1 MSMNRVELSGRLCKD
16 IELKTF
22 GEGKDQ
28 NAVTRFN
35 LAIDDG
41 KDAAGEKVTQFIQC
55 VAWGRLAEILKEY
68 TGKVD
73 QLIVWGKLQ
82 NNNYEK
88 DGQMVYQTQV
98 YVQGL
103 DLTARRQDAEPEPE
117 EKPKYSGSKYT
128 RSSRK

>member
-1 MSMNRVELSGRLCKD
+1 MSMNRVELSGRLTKD
-16 IELKTF
+16 CELRTF

-28 NAVTRFN
+28 NSVTRFN
-35 LAIDDG
+35 LAVDDG
-41 KDAAGEKVTQFIQC
+41 KDAQGEKVTQFLQC
-55 VAWGRLAEILKEY
+55 VAWGRLAEIVCEY
-68 TGKVD
+68 THKGD

-103 DLTARRQDAEPEPE
+103 DLTGRKEAEPEPE
-117 EKPKYSGSKYT
+117 EKPKYSGNKYSRST
-128 RSSRK
+128 RK